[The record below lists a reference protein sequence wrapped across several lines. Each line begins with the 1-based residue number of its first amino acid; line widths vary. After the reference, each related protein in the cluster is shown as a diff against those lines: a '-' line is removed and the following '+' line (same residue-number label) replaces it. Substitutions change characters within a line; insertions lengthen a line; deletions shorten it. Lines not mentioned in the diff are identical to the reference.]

1 MYFIHS
7 SFNML
12 PRKKKNRQA
21 LTTVLLSERGVIVNC
36 AALQFRTW
44 LFYLFLKDD
53 LPLFPS
59 PLKKLI
65 WECSMKSN
73 IFKTFL
79 QNIDS
84 EYFEET
90 QPLANDW
97 NCQMAKILRSTHWGI
112 PRKIRNGC
120 ANLDVKN
127 SNALQITQYNLFLK
141 VASENIQTSKDFG
154 SPINRTV
161 HINIYK
167 S

>member
-1 MYFIHS
+1 
-7 SFNML
+7 
-12 PRKKKNRQA
+12 
-21 LTTVLLSERGVIVNC
+21 
-36 AALQFRTW
+36 
-44 LFYLFLKDD
+44 
-53 LPLFPS
+53 
-59 PLKKLI
+59 
-65 WECSMKSN
+65 MKSN